1 MASLPEKKDG
11 YVGKTKYGK
20 RTKLMAI
27 TGKRGRSVD
36 VLSAS
41 RHEVRLGERRVLD
54 ACIVLEVPR
63 VLIGD
68 QAYDSIRWMCHC
80 GTVVL
85 KCCPA

>member
-1 MASLPEKKDG
+1 
-11 YVGKTKYGK
+11 
-20 RTKLMAI
+20 MAI

-36 VLSAS
+36 VLIASES
-41 RHEVRLGERRVLD
+41 RHEVRLGERVLD

-68 QAYDSIRWMCHC
+68 KAYDSIGWMCHC

-85 KCCPA
+85 K